1 MPSYPRRNNMPLL
14 ARDYVVS
21 LKLRAEELEQARQD
35 ALAKSD
41 AANVEVITIE
51 LQKVESKWNELFE
64 DAVTA

>member
-1 MPSYPRRNNMPLL
+1 MPLI
-14 ARDYVVS
+14 ARDHVLS

-35 ALAKSD
+35 ALAKRD
-41 AANVEVITIE
+41 AATVEVITME